1 MSSSA
6 CSNSTRCA
14 RIGKR
19 LDTNAHAREDSS
31 TTAATSGTSRA
42 VEQGKEACYRRAGG
56 TGRHGCPSGAVC
68 AMQEQ
73 WRRELVAEPASPGE
87 SLPAPAG
94 RKQRFDSANPTQ
106 AKAHPKGD
114 GAPQNAKSSSRFCS
128 SFRSPPITFHFRAKN
143 EPTTMKLSSTI
154 AAAAAFLLGSAN
166 AVDFDFFD
174 FEVGT
179 SYSTE

>member
-1 MSSSA
+1 M
-6 CSNSTRCA
+6 
-14 RIGKR
+14 
-19 LDTNAHAREDSS
+19 
-31 TTAATSGTSRA
+31 
-42 VEQGKEACYRRAGG
+42 
-56 TGRHGCPSGAVC
+56 
-68 AMQEQ
+68 
-73 WRRELVAEPASPGE
+73 
-87 SLPAPAG
+87 
-94 RKQRFDSANPTQ
+94 

-128 SFRSPPITFHFRAKN
+128 SFRSPPITFHSRAKN

-179 SYSTE
+179 SYVVRDDGPDARLLQQAA